1 MGNRFKSQDT
11 AFSTMR
17 KAAKTGGFLM
27 NITIASDL
35 KERVPEAA
43 LGVLRYQV
51 QVEPSTEALLGAF
64 EERISALA
72 GQYTLETIVQN
83 PHIAATRQAYKAP
96 GKSPHEYRNAAEA
109 MLRRIVKGN
118 GLYRINNV
126 VDINNLISVSSG
138 YSIGAYDMAQLEE
151 FVQLRCVED
160 GCHYDGIGKSSVN
173 IGHLPVLAVGRH
185 PGLQRQAALPWAE
198 L

>member
-1 MGNRFKSQDT
+1 
-11 AFSTMR
+11 
-17 KAAKTGGFLM
+17 M

-51 QVEPSTEALLGAF
+51 QVEPSTEALLGVF